1 MRNNS
6 SFFIN
11 LNWSELVNRDDMEG
25 LGRFLSMHRYDR
37 NSLDDNLDHDG
48 NNILMYAV
56 QHGKTE
62 VVKMLL
68 ISHDFCFHYQRIN
81 NAGHDVFYM
90 LNYARNE
97 VQSNATRPYDT
108 IEKILQKIPQH
119 DELITSKVPVN
130 RNCC

>member
-6 SFFIN
+6 SFFVN
-11 LNWSELVNRDDMEG
+11 FKWPELVNKDDIEG
-25 LGRFLSMHRYDR
+25 LQNFLSMHRYDL
-37 NSLDDNLDHDG
+37 NSLDDMLDNDG

-68 ISHDFCFHYQRIN
+68 ISHDFCFNYQRMN
-81 NAGHDVFYM
+81 NAGHNVFYM
-90 LNYARNE
+90 LNYARQE
-97 VQSNATRPYDT
+97 VQSKATRPYDT
-108 IEKILQKIPQH
+108 IEKILQNIPQH
-119 DELITSKVPVN
+119 GESITSKVPVN